1 MRTRKNKKC
10 LKKRRN
16 KTKKYGGVA
25 TLSGRVP
32 KKTTTFAEEQGK
44 QREIEKANTQIK
56 RKAKTKAS
64 KITKHNP
71 TITKTKK
78 VGPWGAIK
86 YKHLMPIIEQH
97 NKKAHSDGPYMG
109 PMKIKTKL
117 DQALTTGLA
126 KEHTNAFAERP
137 IRNTYFPEFMNKYV
151 PENVRKIYSQ
161 INIRINSNIPLSDKG
176 KARVINDLK
185 ELKLDENSD
194 NLAVL
199 KDSPVYK
206 LNKQKLK
213 LLIEEAY
220 KDKDN
225 TFLQDF

>member
-78 VGPWGAIK
+78 VGPWGLLNI
-86 YKHLMPIIEQH
+86 
-97 NKKAHSDGPYMG
+97 
-109 PMKIKTKL
+109 
-117 DQALTTGLA
+117 
-126 KEHTNAFAERP
+126 
-137 IRNTYFPEFMNKYV
+137 NTLC
-151 PENVRKIYSQ
+151 Q
-161 INIRINSNIPLSDKG
+161 
-176 KARVINDLK
+176 
-185 ELKLDENSD
+185 
-194 NLAVL
+194 
-199 KDSPVYK
+199 
-206 LNKQKLK
+206 
-213 LLIEEAY
+213 
-220 KDKDN
+220 
-225 TFLQDF
+225 